1 MAISQQ
7 ALANIIA
14 KNANGL
20 CSPNASKMLNEQAKN
35 MRGKASNDIDPNDY
49 SDEWDNFSLSDDTQ
63 PFQEGVARPSMQ
75 YNSESVKNSNIPEAI
90 KQSMLTK
97 RIDVSTN
104 GDTSF
109 LSEMVKKPQR
119 KQVVTE
125 QINTATPVM
134 GASAGVDYSII
145 KAIVNE
151 CLRDYF
157 NNNPILAEGKSNDV
171 KQITYS
177 EKSNTIRII
186 KENGDVYGGKL
197 EYQGDIETVRQKKK
211 AKQQ

>member
-7 ALANIIA
+7 ALASIIA

-35 MRGKASNDIDPNDY
+35 MRGRAGNDIDPNDY

-97 RIDVSTN
+97 HIDVSTN

-125 QINTATPVM
+125 QTNTATPVM
-134 GASAGVDYSII
+134 AASAGVDYSII

-211 AKQQ
+211 AKQ

>member
-35 MRGKASNDIDPNDY
+35 MRGHAGNDIDPNDY

-97 RIDVSTN
+97 HIDVSTN

-125 QINTATPVM
+125 QANAATPVM
-134 GASAGVDYSII
+134 AASAGVDYSII

>member
-35 MRGKASNDIDPNDY
+35 MRGKAGNDIDPNDY

-97 RIDVSTN
+97 HIDVSTN

-125 QINTATPVM
+125 QANTATPVM
-134 GASAGVDYSII
+134 AASAGVDYSII

>member
-1 MAISQQ
+1 MAISQE
-7 ALANIIA
+7 ALASIIS

-20 CSPNASKMLNEQAKN
+20 CSPNADRMLNEQAKSK
-35 MRGKASNDIDPNDY
+35 RGQVCEDLDPNNY
-49 SDEWDNFSLSDDTQ
+49 SDEWDNFSLSDNTQ
-63 PFQEGVARPSMQ
+63 PFEEGVARPSMQ
-75 YNSESVKNSNIPEAI
+75 YSKESVKNSRLPEAI
-90 KQSMLTK
+90 KQSMLNK
-97 RIDVSTN
+97 HIDVSTN

-125 QINTATPVM
+125 QINTPAPTMVSS
-134 GASAGVDYSII
+134 GIDYSII

-151 CLRDYF
+151 CLKDYF

-197 EYQGDIETVRQKKK
+197 EYQGDIEAIRQKKK
-211 AKQQ
+211 NKQ

>member
-1 MAISQQ
+1 MAISQE
-7 ALANIIA
+7 ALASIIS

-20 CSPNASKMLNEQAKN
+20 CSPNADRMLNEQAKSK
-35 MRGKASNDIDPNDY
+35 RGQVCEDLDPNNY
-49 SDEWDNFSLSDDTQ
+49 SDEWDNFSLSDNTQ
-63 PFQEGVARPSMQ
+63 PFEEGVARPSMQ
-75 YNSESVKNSNIPEAI
+75 YSKESVKNSRLPEAI
-90 KQSMLTK
+90 KQSMLNK
-97 RIDVSTN
+97 HIDVSTN

-125 QINTATPVM
+125 QINAPAPTMVSS
-134 GASAGVDYSII
+134 GIDYSII

-151 CLRDYF
+151 CLKDYF

-197 EYQGDIETVRQKKK
+197 EYQGDIEAIRQKKK
-211 AKQQ
+211 NKQ

>member
-1 MAISQQ
+1 MAISQE
-7 ALANIIA
+7 ALASIIS

-20 CSPNASKMLNEQAKN
+20 CSPNADRMLNEQTKSK
-35 MRGKASNDIDPNDY
+35 RGQVCEDLDPNNY
-49 SDEWDNFSLSDDTQ
+49 SDEWDNFSLSDNTQ
-63 PFQEGVARPSMQ
+63 PFEEGVARPSMQ
-75 YNSESVKNSNIPEAI
+75 YSKESVKNSRLPEAI
-90 KQSMLTK
+90 KQSMLNK
-97 RIDVSTN
+97 HIDVSTN

-125 QINTATPVM
+125 QINTPAPTMVSS
-134 GASAGVDYSII
+134 GIDYSII

-151 CLRDYF
+151 CLKDYF

-197 EYQGDIETVRQKKK
+197 EYQGDIEAIRQKKK
-211 AKQQ
+211 NKQ

>member
-1 MAISQQ
+1 MAISQE
-7 ALANIIA
+7 ALASIIS

-20 CSPNASKMLNEQAKN
+20 CSPNADRMLNEQAKSK
-35 MRGKASNDIDPNDY
+35 RGQVCEDLDPNNY
-49 SDEWDNFSLSDDTQ
+49 SDEWDNFSLSDNTQ
-63 PFQEGVARPSMQ
+63 PFEEGVARPSMQ
-75 YNSESVKNSNIPEAI
+75 YSKESVKNSRLPEAI
-90 KQSMLTK
+90 KQSMLNK
-97 RIDVSTN
+97 HIDVSTN

-125 QINTATPVM
+125 QINAP
-134 GASAGVDYSII
+134 ASTMVSSGIDYSII

-151 CLRDYF
+151 CLKDYF

-197 EYQGDIETVRQKKK
+197 EYQGDIEAIRQKKK
-211 AKQQ
+211 NKQ

>member
-1 MAISQQ
+1 MAISQE
-7 ALANIIA
+7 ALASIIS

-20 CSPNASKMLNEQAKN
+20 CSPNADRMLNEQAKSK
-35 MRGKASNDIDPNDY
+35 REQVCEDLDPNNY
-49 SDEWDNFSLSDDTQ
+49 SDEWDNFSLSDNTQ
-63 PFQEGVARPSMQ
+63 PFEEGVARPSMQ
-75 YNSESVKNSNIPEAI
+75 YSKESVKNSRLPEAI
-90 KQSMLTK
+90 KQSMLNK
-97 RIDVSTN
+97 HIDVSTN

-125 QINTATPVM
+125 QINTPAPTMVSS
-134 GASAGVDYSII
+134 GIDYSII

-151 CLRDYF
+151 CLKDYF

-197 EYQGDIETVRQKKK
+197 EYQGDIEAIRQKKK
-211 AKQQ
+211 NKQ